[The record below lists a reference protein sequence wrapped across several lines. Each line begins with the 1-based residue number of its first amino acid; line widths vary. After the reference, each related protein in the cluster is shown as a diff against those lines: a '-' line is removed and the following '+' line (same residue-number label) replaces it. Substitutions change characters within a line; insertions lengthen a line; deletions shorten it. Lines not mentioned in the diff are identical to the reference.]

1 MLGFINSILSTADM
15 LLSTTK
21 NEPSHYMLKIESFS
35 ILSEAGN
42 IKIESDVFEA
52 SGHKW
57 RLDLY
62 PNGNKEEKGD
72 NHISLYLIICDT
84 ESLEKGWKVHVDVK
98 FFVYDHIAHNYVI
111 FQDDDRNRTR
121 FHENQMKWGFEK
133 LISLEH
139 FKDSN
144 KGYIF
149 NNSCIFGA
157 EVFSVPEYTL
167 KDRCL
172 SMIKPPATT
181 NTFTWIVDKF
191 SSIKDDCLHSEVF
204 KVGKIKWSL
213 SLFPKGRGAGVGTNL
228 SCFLKVHEAKSF
240 PDDWKI
246 YARFELWIKN
256 KSGYAAK
263 DTGHWFCEEEDDWG
277 FSCFILLSELRDM
290 SKGFLKND
298 RLIVEAKISVVGMLK
313 NFI

>member
-1 MLGFINSILSTADM
+1 MKLDFIVSPLLFPKSPLLQEGSHPHCSHRHHHRPLMLERDM

-21 NEPSHYMLKIESFS
+21 NEPSHYMLKIEYFS

-84 ESLEKGWKVHVDVK
+84 ESLEKGWKVHVDVN

-111 FQDDDRNRTR
+111 FQDDEGNRTR
-121 FHENQMKWGFEK
+121 FHEKQMKWGFEK

-149 NNSCIFGA
+149 NDSCVFGA

-172 SMIKPPATT
+172 SMIKPPATM
-181 NTFTWIVDKF
+181 NTYTWIVDNF
-191 SSIKDDCLHSEVF
+191 SSIKDDCLHSEV
-204 KVGKIKWSL
+204 
-213 SLFPKGRGAGVGTNL
+213 
-228 SCFLKVHEAKSF
+228 HEAKSF
-240 PDDWKI
+240 PNDWKV
-246 YARFELWIKN
+246 YARFELQIKN

-263 DTGHWFCEEEDDWG
+263 DTGHWFCEDEDDWG

-298 RLIVEAKISVVGMLK
+298 TLIVEAKISVVGMLK